1 MLEVRRVALDRF
13 GQTAIRTGMPLA
25 TMEEALVP
33 LYLHH
38 RYQAEATTKVVA
50 GQYYTYAMRG
60 DGQEP
65 LRPVPA
71 VEQRAA
77 VEALVR
83 TLQPAELAIP
93 RSLLE
98 VLPPR
103 PFRYGPHQELFSRNT
118 GLVFDAIA
126 PAAAAADMTLS
137 FLLHPERAARM
148 VQQEALYPDLPGLE
162 EVLRILAEALFEPSF
177 AGAYEAELNRAVE
190 RVFVDRTMALSTT
203 APMPQVRALATRAL
217 VELRDRFEEGG
228 AEMDPGNQAH
238 YLLLKQDIERL
249 LERPHEAVQIPD
261 PPVAPPGSPIG
272 EPDMGWLD
280 WRSFG
285 SDGGGWRSSDW
296 WWY

>member
-1 MLEVRRVALDRF
+1 MLEVRRVALDQF
-13 GQTAIRTGMPLA
+13 GETAIKTGMPLA

-65 LRPVPA
+65 LHPVPA

-77 VEALVR
+77 LEALLR

-93 RSLLE
+93 RRLLE

-103 PFRYGPHQELFSRNT
+103 PFRYDLHQELFRRNT
-118 GLVFDAIA
+118 GLVFDAVA
-126 PAAAAADMTLS
+126 PAVAAADMTLS

-148 VQQEALYPDLPGLE
+148 VQQEALYPDLPGLGD
-162 EVLRILAEALFEPSF
+162 VLQFLADSLFGPSF
-177 AGAYEAELNRAVE
+177 GDAYEAELNRAVE
-190 RVFVDRTMALSTT
+190 RVFVDRTMALSAR
-203 APMPQVRALATRAL
+203 APMPQVRALATQAL
-217 VELRDRFEEGG
+217 VELRDRFDEEGT
-228 AEMDPGNQAH
+228 AMDPANQAH
-238 YLLLKQDIERL
+238 YLLLKQDIDRL
-249 LERPHEAVQIPD
+249 LERPIEPIQIPD
-261 PPVAPPGSPIG
+261 PVVAPPGSPIG

-285 SDGGGWRSSDW
+285 ADGGGWRSLDW